1 MKIVIGLIVSIV
13 MFIGGSI
20 AIERVL
26 VSNVPFT
33 DMLPVHS
40 GCSAFYEG
48 LNPYDENVTSRIQAT
63 IQTYWTDYD
72 PTDPRFDEH
81 RFAYPAHT
89 CLVLSPIFLIPY
101 DIAVSPWIM
110 FNLLLFMLLPIVF
123 QRYIAHIHR
132 TPVWQVIFIVTISLF
147 FWRYSM
153 VTLVLAQ
160 YVGWI
165 LLCLTG
171 AIWALATQ
179 RNYWLAL
186 FLAGLTIR
194 TGGAFFV
201 IVILLYVLYE
211 RRYRVLAMLIGTMLA
226 LWVGTITIINDIWI
240 FDFLNRLTEYTTY
253 REDAAEWI
261 PFRLGVPLGSM
272 IAIFVAGAGFYI
284 LQNVW
289 QENRQTRI
297 VWSFAVIPLFVLLY
311 LPQTNSYTLVYALT
325 AVWVIGY
332 ALRAK
337 PIGYAVLMLVIA
349 LMPWLW
355 QLWLLDILGEGIDQV
370 LVPALMMGLL
380 LVAWQIGDVRL
391 KEPLPENRADDATSL
406 SAD

>member
-1 MKIVIGLIVSIV
+1 
-13 MFIGGSI
+13 
-20 AIERVL
+20 
-26 VSNVPFT
+26 
-33 DMLPVHS
+33 
-40 GCSAFYEG
+40 
-48 LNPYDENVTSRIQAT
+48 
-63 IQTYWTDYD
+63 
-72 PTDPRFDEH
+72 
-81 RFAYPAHT
+81 
-89 CLVLSPIFLIPY
+89 
-101 DIAVSPWIM
+101 
-110 FNLLLFMLLPIVF
+110 
-123 QRYIAHIHR
+123 
-132 TPVWQVIFIVTISLF
+132 
-147 FWRYSM
+147 
-153 VTLVLAQ
+153 
-160 YVGWI
+160 
-165 LLCLTG
+165 
-171 AIWALATQ
+171 
-179 RNYWLAL
+179 
-186 FLAGLTIR
+186 
-194 TGGAFFV
+194 
-201 IVILLYVLYE
+201 
-211 RRYRVLAMLIGTMLA
+211 MLIGTMLA

-284 LQNVW
+284 LQNAW

-337 PIGYAVLMLVIA
+337 SIGYAVLMFVIA

-380 LVAWQIGDVRL
+380 LVAWQVGDVRL